1 MKEDLEKHR
10 QRQKKFDAKT
20 IGKNVSVVNKNYV
33 LAERLA
39 LERDRH
45 LIHGFELAVL
55 YNSYVR
61 SNSEYIEES
70 QDFDDL
76 YACTSNTFEY
86 INERYGSEEF
96 DPADEPHLAINDMLK
111 VIDGLSMVMV
121 QEAELNTETPSEVLD
136 IATGAEVIF
145 DKAWDIP
152 SSAALDGVCDDV
164 LAIIN
169 QKDEE
174 GQLHLPP
181 SNVEGYKKWYE
192 SNKGSKTPTN
202 ETSLVAEPLIASPTL
217 PEQGIRQ
224 VPELPESVG
233 MERATLERSLSQL
246 QDDYFEL
253 DGVLDLESNGPS
265 TSESV
270 DELPNQY
277 LDEDDGGGKLEAK
290 KLPEDKPNEVIIVTS
305 PPVALPR
312 DHQEVLSEH
321 LEAEKASMSN
331 PSITP
336 QQRDQIVETAEARK
350 PLEDPAPE
358 MNELDSEV
366 NEPTSPVFNK
376 TRRSQRSAKKRGPSD
391 ESVVNTKKR
400 RKQTNSSSSDDESVD
415 SETKKMERMIKKA
428 MKIKEVEQVETPKKS
443 NSTSQTTTPPTKR
456 NISKKYKHPKTMKKT

>member
-1 MKEDLEKHR
+1 
-10 QRQKKFDAKT
+10 
-20 IGKNVSVVNKNYV
+20 
-33 LAERLA
+33 
-39 LERDRH
+39 
-45 LIHGFELAVL
+45 
-55 YNSYVR
+55 
-61 SNSEYIEES
+61 
-70 QDFDDL
+70 
-76 YACTSNTFEY
+76 
-86 INERYGSEEF
+86 
-96 DPADEPHLAINDMLK
+96 
-111 VIDGLSMVMV
+111 
-121 QEAELNTETPSEVLD
+121 
-136 IATGAEVIF
+136 
-145 DKAWDIP
+145 
-152 SSAALDGVCDDV
+152 
-164 LAIIN
+164 
-169 QKDEE
+169 
-174 GQLHLPP
+174 
-181 SNVEGYKKWYE
+181 
-192 SNKGSKTPTN
+192 
-202 ETSLVAEPLIASPTL
+202 
-217 PEQGIRQ
+217 
-224 VPELPESVG
+224 

-290 KLPEDKPNEVIIVTS
+290 KLPADKPNEVIIVTS

-366 NEPTSPVFNK
+366 NEQTSPVLNT
-376 TRRSQRSAKKRGPSD
+376 TRRSQRSTKKRGPSD
-391 ESVVNTKKR
+391 ESVVNENKR
-400 RKQTNSSSSDDESVD
+400 RKQTNTSFSDDESVD
-415 SETKKMERMIKKA
+415 SETKKMELMIKKA

-456 NISKKYKHPKTMKKT
+456 NISNKYKHPKTMKKT